1 MVCERLDS
9 IDLQTVDA
17 LDCCS
22 EIWLSKLRDKQ
33 ILSERMKG
41 LYDCCKISKEACA
54 SNKK

>member
-41 LYDCCKISKEACA
+41 LYDCCKISKETCA